1 MVQFTAYRGTAFNT
15 LRPCFVTVF
24 GCKSCKFLA
33 SYPDLND
40 GDVVGVEER
49 LEARLTV
56 GGQVVFHADLM
67 LSSVSKQK

>member
-1 MVQFTAYRGTAFNT
+1 MQ
-15 LRPCFVTVF
+15 
-24 GCKSCKFLA
+24 FLA

-56 GGQVVFHADLM
+56 GGQVVFHADTNTFLH
-67 LSSVSKQK
+67 VRQTPSKVFYIGDSDMTSLHSCER